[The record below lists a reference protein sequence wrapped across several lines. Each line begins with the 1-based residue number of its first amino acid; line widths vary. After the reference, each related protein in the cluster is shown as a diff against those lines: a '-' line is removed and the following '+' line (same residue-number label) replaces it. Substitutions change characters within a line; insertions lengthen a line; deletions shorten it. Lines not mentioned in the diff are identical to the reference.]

1 MDAETL
7 LLETEESMLKAVDFA
22 KQEFSGVR
30 TGKASPG
37 LVENLDVHVSSYGSV
52 MKLKGLA
59 VISTPEPRLILIQPF
74 DPSTVHD
81 IGRAINES
89 KLNLNPLVEG
99 RSIRLPIPALTE
111 ERRKDLV
118 KLVKSQAEEA
128 RVRVRGAR
136 KAAMDSAKKLKAEN
150 IVTEDGQRD
159 LETQIQ
165 KLTDKY
171 VKEIDELV
179 AVKELLGHAS
189 VQTTMHYLHAAETW
203 TEDVPAALAVTTA
216 DLVGHTE
223 SDPGSDPETIDDDW
237 ESDVGPV
244 TGDLQ

>member
-7 LLETEESMLKAVDFA
+7 ILETEESMLKAVDFA

-136 KAAMDSAKKLKAEN
+136 KAGMARVAVRKARQDAN
-150 IVTEDGQRD
+150 AALDRCVKDDNLPEDDERRGQA
-159 LETQIQ
+159 EVQ

-171 VKEIDELV
+171 VKDIDELV
-179 AVKELLGHAS
+179 AVKEKDI
-189 VQTTMHYLHAAETW
+189 M
-203 TEDVPAALAVTTA
+203 
-216 DLVGHTE
+216 
-223 SDPGSDPETIDDDW
+223 TI
-237 ESDVGPV
+237 
-244 TGDLQ
+244 

>member
-1 MDAETL
+1 
-7 LLETEESMLKAVDFA
+7 
-22 KQEFSGVR
+22 
-30 TGKASPG
+30 
-37 LVENLDVHVSSYGSV
+37 

-128 RVRVRGAR
+128 RVRVRAPGRPPWIPPKAQGGKHCHGRRPAR
-136 KAAMDSAKKLKAEN
+136 PGNADPEA
-150 IVTEDGQRD
+150 DGQIR
-159 LETQIQ
+159 E
-165 KLTDKY
+165 
-171 VKEIDELV
+171 
-179 AVKELLGHAS
+179 GN
-189 VQTTMHYLHAAETW
+189 
-203 TEDVPAALAVTTA
+203 
-216 DLVGHTE
+216 
-223 SDPGSDPETIDDDW
+223 
-237 ESDVGPV
+237 
-244 TGDLQ
+244 

>member
-1 MDAETL
+1 
-7 LLETEESMLKAVDFA
+7 
-22 KQEFSGVR
+22 
-30 TGKASPG
+30 
-37 LVENLDVHVSSYGSV
+37 

-128 RVRVRGAR
+128 R
-136 KAAMDSAKKLKAEN
+136 MDSAKKLKADN

-171 VKEIDELV
+171 VKDIDELV
-179 AVKELLGHAS
+179 AVKEKDI
-189 VQTTMHYLHAAETW
+189 M
-203 TEDVPAALAVTTA
+203 
-216 DLVGHTE
+216 
-223 SDPGSDPETIDDDW
+223 TI
-237 ESDVGPV
+237 
-244 TGDLQ
+244 

>member
-7 LLETEESMLKAVDFA
+7 ILETEESMLKAVDFA

-81 IGRAINES
+81 IGRAI
-89 KLNLNPLVEG
+89 
-99 RSIRLPIPALTE
+99 RLPIPALTE

-136 KAAMDSAKKLKAEN
+136 KAGMDSAKKLKADN

-171 VKEIDELV
+171 VKDIDELV
-179 AVKELLGHAS
+179 AVKEKDI
-189 VQTTMHYLHAAETW
+189 M
-203 TEDVPAALAVTTA
+203 
-216 DLVGHTE
+216 
-223 SDPGSDPETIDDDW
+223 TI
-237 ESDVGPV
+237 
-244 TGDLQ
+244 

>member
-81 IGRAINES
+81 IGRAIM
-89 KLNLNPLVEG
+89 
-99 RSIRLPIPALTE
+99 
-111 ERRKDLV
+111 
-118 KLVKSQAEEA
+118 
-128 RVRVRGAR
+128 
-136 KAAMDSAKKLKAEN
+136 KAS
-150 IVTEDGQRD
+150 
-159 LETQIQ
+159 
-165 KLTDKY
+165 
-171 VKEIDELV
+171 
-179 AVKELLGHAS
+179 
-189 VQTTMHYLHAAETW
+189 
-203 TEDVPAALAVTTA
+203 
-216 DLVGHTE
+216 
-223 SDPGSDPETIDDDW
+223 
-237 ESDVGPV
+237 
-244 TGDLQ
+244 

>member
-7 LLETEESMLKAVDFA
+7 ILETEESMLKAVDFA

-89 KLNLNPLVEG
+89 KLNLTPLVEG

-136 KAAMDSAKKLKAEN
+136 KAGMDSAKKLKADN

-171 VKEIDELV
+171 VKDIDELV
-179 AVKELLGHAS
+179 AVKEKDI
-189 VQTTMHYLHAAETW
+189 M
-203 TEDVPAALAVTTA
+203 
-216 DLVGHTE
+216 
-223 SDPGSDPETIDDDW
+223 TI
-237 ESDVGPV
+237 
-244 TGDLQ
+244 

>member
-1 MDAETL
+1 MTPMHEILRLARSLRCDLGVMISASHNPFADNGIKLFGPDGYKLSDEL
-7 LLETEESMLKAVDFA
+7 ELQIEDLLEKDIYGQL
-22 KQEFSGVR
+22 
-30 TGKASPG
+30 AS
-37 LVENLDVHVSSYGSV
+37 
-52 MKLKGLA
+52 A
-59 VISTPEPRLILIQPF
+59 
-74 DPSTVHD
+74 HD

-179 AVKELLGHAS
+179 AVKEKDI
-189 VQTTMHYLHAAETW
+189 M
-203 TEDVPAALAVTTA
+203 
-216 DLVGHTE
+216 
-223 SDPGSDPETIDDDW
+223 TI
-237 ESDVGPV
+237 
-244 TGDLQ
+244 

>member
-22 KQEFSGVR
+22 KQGFSGVR
-30 TGKASPG
+30 TGKASPASWKTWTCT
-37 LVENLDVHVSSYGSV
+37 VSSYGSV

-59 VISTPEPRLILIQPF
+59 VISTPEPRLHPHPAL

-118 KLVKSQAEEA
+118 KLVKSQGGRSPRA
-128 RVRVRGAR
+128 RAR
-136 KAAMDSAKKLKAEN
+136 PGSRHGFRQKAQGGKHCHGRRPARPGNAD
-150 IVTEDGQRD
+150 
-159 LETQIQ
+159 Q

-179 AVKELLGHAS
+179 AVKEKDI
-189 VQTTMHYLHAAETW
+189 M
-203 TEDVPAALAVTTA
+203 
-216 DLVGHTE
+216 
-223 SDPGSDPETIDDDW
+223 TI
-237 ESDVGPV
+237 
-244 TGDLQ
+244 

>member
-118 KLVKSQAEEA
+118 KLVKSHAEEA
-128 RVRVRGAR
+128 RVRVAR

-179 AVKELLGHAS
+179 AVKEKDI
-189 VQTTMHYLHAAETW
+189 M
-203 TEDVPAALAVTTA
+203 
-216 DLVGHTE
+216 
-223 SDPGSDPETIDDDW
+223 TI
-237 ESDVGPV
+237 
-244 TGDLQ
+244 

>member
-7 LLETEESMLKAVDFA
+7 LLDTELSMLMAVDFA
-22 KQEFSGVR
+22 NLVCSGVL
-30 TGKASPG
+30 TGNAFPG
-37 LVENLDVHVSSYGSV
+37 LVEFLDVLGSSYGSV

-99 RSIRLPIPALTE
+99 SSISKHITALTE

-150 IVTEDGQRD
+150 IVTEDGHRD

-179 AVKELLGHAS
+179 AVKEKDI
-189 VQTTMHYLHAAETW
+189 M
-203 TEDVPAALAVTTA
+203 
-216 DLVGHTE
+216 
-223 SDPGSDPETIDDDW
+223 TI
-237 ESDVGPV
+237 
-244 TGDLQ
+244 

>member
-118 KLVKSQAEEA
+118 KLVKSQAE
-128 RVRVRGAR
+128 
-136 KAAMDSAKKLKAEN
+136 DSAKKLKAEN

-179 AVKELLGHAS
+179 TVKEKDI
-189 VQTTMHYLHAAETW
+189 M
-203 TEDVPAALAVTTA
+203 
-216 DLVGHTE
+216 
-223 SDPGSDPETIDDDW
+223 TI
-237 ESDVGPV
+237 
-244 TGDLQ
+244 

>member
-59 VISTPEPRLILIQPF
+59 VISTPEPRLIQPF

-118 KLVKSQAEEA
+118 KLVKSHAEEA

-179 AVKELLGHAS
+179 AVKEKDI
-189 VQTTMHYLHAAETW
+189 M
-203 TEDVPAALAVTTA
+203 
-216 DLVGHTE
+216 
-223 SDPGSDPETIDDDW
+223 TI
-237 ESDVGPV
+237 
-244 TGDLQ
+244 

>member
-1 MDAETL
+1 M
-7 LLETEESMLKAVDFA
+7 
-22 KQEFSGVR
+22 
-30 TGKASPG
+30 
-37 LVENLDVHVSSYGSV
+37 
-52 MKLKGLA
+52 
-59 VISTPEPRLILIQPF
+59 
-74 DPSTVHD
+74 HD

-89 KLNLNPLVEG
+89 KVNLTALVQG
-99 RSIRLPIPALTE
+99 HCIRLPIPALTE

-118 KLVKSQAEEA
+118 KIVKSLAEEA

-179 AVKELLGHAS
+179 AVKEKDI
-189 VQTTMHYLHAAETW
+189 M
-203 TEDVPAALAVTTA
+203 
-216 DLVGHTE
+216 
-223 SDPGSDPETIDDDW
+223 TI
-237 ESDVGPV
+237 
-244 TGDLQ
+244 

>member
-22 KQEFSGVR
+22 KQGLRR
-30 TGKASPG
+30 THGQGFPG

-179 AVKELLGHAS
+179 AVKEKDI
-189 VQTTMHYLHAAETW
+189 M
-203 TEDVPAALAVTTA
+203 
-216 DLVGHTE
+216 
-223 SDPGSDPETIDDDW
+223 TI
-237 ESDVGPV
+237 
-244 TGDLQ
+244 

>member
-1 MDAETL
+1 
-7 LLETEESMLKAVDFA
+7 
-22 KQEFSGVR
+22 
-30 TGKASPG
+30 
-37 LVENLDVHVSSYGSV
+37 

-128 RVRVRGAR
+128 VCACAAPGRPPWIPPKSSRR
-136 KAAMDSAKKLKAEN
+136 KTSLRKTASAIWK
-150 IVTEDGQRD
+150 RR
-159 LETQIQ
+159 
-165 KLTDKY
+165 
-171 VKEIDELV
+171 
-179 AVKELLGHAS
+179 S
-189 VQTTMHYLHAAETW
+189 R
-203 TEDVPAALAVTTA
+203 
-216 DLVGHTE
+216 
-223 SDPGSDPETIDDDW
+223 S
-237 ESDVGPV
+237 
-244 TGDLQ
+244 

>member
-1 MDAETL
+1 
-7 LLETEESMLKAVDFA
+7 
-22 KQEFSGVR
+22 
-30 TGKASPG
+30 
-37 LVENLDVHVSSYGSV
+37 

-118 KLVKSQAEEA
+118 KLVKSHAEEA

-179 AVKELLGHAS
+179 AVKEKDI
-189 VQTTMHYLHAAETW
+189 M
-203 TEDVPAALAVTTA
+203 
-216 DLVGHTE
+216 
-223 SDPGSDPETIDDDW
+223 TI
-237 ESDVGPV
+237 
-244 TGDLQ
+244 

>member
-30 TGKASPG
+30 TRPG
-37 LVENLDVHVSSYGSV
+37 ENLDVHVSSYGSV

-179 AVKELLGHAS
+179 TVKEKDI
-189 VQTTMHYLHAAETW
+189 M
-203 TEDVPAALAVTTA
+203 
-216 DLVGHTE
+216 
-223 SDPGSDPETIDDDW
+223 TI
-237 ESDVGPV
+237 
-244 TGDLQ
+244 

>member
-99 RSIRLPIPALTE
+99 RSIRLPIPAHGRTPQRPCE
-111 ERRKDLV
+111 PWTNPRRK
-118 KLVKSQAEEA
+118 KPACACAAPGRPPWIPPKSS
-128 RVRVRGAR
+128 RR
-136 KAAMDSAKKLKAEN
+136 KTLSRKTASA
-150 IVTEDGQRD
+150 
-159 LETQIQ
+159 
-165 KLTDKY
+165 
-171 VKEIDELV
+171 
-179 AVKELLGHAS
+179 
-189 VQTTMHYLHAAETW
+189 TW
-203 TEDVPAALAVTTA
+203 KRR
-216 DLVGHTE
+216 
-223 SDPGSDPETIDDDW
+223 SRS
-237 ESDVGPV
+237 
-244 TGDLQ
+244 